1 MLPADLKRLIV
12 SAGRYDMTSEN
23 TRCNKFHRPSPEMPC
38 PCLRFNYPGPGKRA
52 QVAYQASALHLWDLL
67 PYVCCSYFFA
77 YTPSQASFYPLQVRE
92 WAAVLVPELANIG
105 IDQVSMT
112 RYPYP
117 QDGHPIIGFSSTV
130 PNVYIAVMHSGATLG
145 PLVGQSAAAEITGTA
160 SAGELAVLKPYRLE
174 RDFST
179 SVQAYTVG
187 AAQKV

>member
-1 MLPADLKRLIV
+1 M
-12 SAGRYDMTSEN
+12 
-23 TRCNKFHRPSPEMPC
+23 
-38 PCLRFNYPGPGKRA
+38 
-52 QVAYQASALHLWDLL
+52 
-67 PYVCCSYFFA
+67 
-77 YTPSQASFYPLQVRE
+77 QVRE

-105 IDQVSMT
+105 IDRVSMT

-145 PLVGQSAAAEITGTA
+145 PLVGQLAAAGITGTA
-160 SAGELAVLKPYRLE
+160 SAEELAILKPYRLE

-187 AAQKV
+187 AAQKIS